1 MLTLVAFEMKKF
13 LNRKK
18 NLVIILLFMS
28 ILFIFVGLNAS
39 IESQMKV
46 SEISSIEDQIKSIEN
61 ALIGIDD
68 EIEKLPNNNDIVYIK
83 KSYTEDMET
92 LKKQKEAYKENDA
105 FTYLKFKLKLDKKLL
120 SDIQSQKV
128 ISGKDPEEIKMD
140 IKINSI
146 LLKKKIQPI
155 YDKVSMKGYN
165 FIKIVLNSPL
175 TLTMMI
181 VVIMLSA
188 DIISSE
194 IEFNTYK
201 LLYTQPISKNSIL
214 FSKAIAVTIVVN
226 VIIFSIITLFFFIL
240 GIKNGFGD
248 LNYPTQFF
256 VNGKLQFVTIG
267 EYIVFELIMLLLVN
281 TFICILSTF
290 ISIFCSNIGTSISI
304 TLIISVS
311 LYMIINQGFISKI
324 APLIPITY
332 IDISNILQGNMI
344 KISQNINVFNGIKV
358 LCISILMLLFTG
370 IVFFQK
376 ECILKVKKDTSKI

>member
-248 LNYPTQFF
+248 LSYPTQFF